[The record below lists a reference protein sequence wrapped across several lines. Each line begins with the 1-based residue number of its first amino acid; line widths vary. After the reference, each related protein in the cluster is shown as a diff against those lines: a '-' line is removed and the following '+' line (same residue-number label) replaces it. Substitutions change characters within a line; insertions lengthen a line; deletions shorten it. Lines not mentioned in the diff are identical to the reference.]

1 MQNIRALSLNEIALV
16 SGGNGSGN
24 YEGAGSRN
32 TSSKPGN
39 SKGNNG
45 SIYKG
50 VDSCGAGIIGGLI
63 AGSPGG
69 PVGMTAGVIGG
80 AIAGQ
85 CTKDSFS
92 DRGSKDKSN
101 NYNGPGQCRW

>member
-1 MQNIRALSLNEIALV
+1 MSNIRALSLNEIALV

-32 TSSKPGN
+32 TSSKSGN

-63 AGSPGG
+63 AGSLGG
-69 PVGMTAGVIGG
+69 SGYDRWGNWWSYSWPVH
-80 AIAGQ
+80 
-85 CTKDSFS
+85 K
-92 DRGSKDKSN
+92 R
-101 NYNGPGQCRW
+101 

>member
-1 MQNIRALSLNEIALV
+1 MSNIRALSLNEIALV

-24 YEGAGSRN
+24 YEGVGSRN

-50 VDSCGAGIIGGLI
+50 VDSCGAGI

-69 PVGMTAGVIGG
+69 PVGITAGVIGG

-85 CTKDSFS
+85 CTKESFS

>member
-1 MQNIRALSLNEIALV
+1 MSNIRALSLNEIALV

-45 SIYKG
+45 SI
-50 VDSCGAGIIGGLI
+50 
-63 AGSPGG
+63 
-69 PVGMTAGVIGG
+69 
-80 AIAGQ
+80 
-85 CTKDSFS
+85 
-92 DRGSKDKSN
+92 
-101 NYNGPGQCRW
+101 

>member
-1 MQNIRALSLNEIALV
+1 MSNIRALSLNEIALV

-63 AGSPGG
+63 AGSLGASG
-69 PVGMTAGVIGG
+69 YDRWGNWWSYSWPVH
-80 AIAGQ
+80 
-85 CTKDSFS
+85 K
-92 DRGSKDKSN
+92 R
-101 NYNGPGQCRW
+101 